1 MEPYDCESLDCTTEN
16 ILGDELSKIYT
27 IKSCIHEN
35 TKSTVY
41 KAEVRETTETKTLVS
56 DVVIKYDEKGYH
68 LENEYEMYKIL
79 RGEQGFPEVVFFEAR
94 TRYKC
99 GILVLDYVGD
109 NLWQVLRKDGLFSYE
124 KIKKYSS
131 QMIERIRI
139 VHEHGILHRDI
150 KPENFTVDEFDQV
163 FLIDFGL
170 SSTFRTENG
179 EHIPFTSVK
188 SFKGTPTYASLN
200 VINKVAATRR
210 DDLISLGYTIIT
222 LMTGWLPW
230 RDDRPKNIKD
240 LPRYY
245 KLRKSI
251 SNAELTEGLPTDVLK
266 YMDYVD
272 NLRFYEKPDYE
283 YLQKL
288 LK

>member
-1 MEPYDCESLDCTTEN
+1 MEKQEYDKDRECVTEN
-16 ILGDELSKIYT
+16 ILGDELAKIYT

-41 KAEVRETTETKTLVS
+41 KAEYKGTLIP
-56 DVVIKYDEKGYH
+56 VVIKFDEKGYH
-68 LENEYEMYKIL
+68 LENEYEIYKML
-79 RGEQGFPEVVFFEAR
+79 KGEPGFSDVRFFESN
-94 TRYKC
+94 TRQKC
-99 GILVLDYVGD
+99 GILILDYVGD
-109 NLWQVLRKDGLFSYE
+109 NLWHLLRKDGLFSYE
-124 KIKKYSS
+124 KIKKYSY

-139 VHEHGILHRDI
+139 VHERGIVHRDI

-170 SSTFRTENG
+170 SSTFRLENG

-200 VINKVAATRR
+200 IVNKVAATRR
-210 DDLISLGYTIIT
+210 DDLISLGYTFIT
-222 LMTGWLPW
+222 LMTGTLLWK
-230 RDDRPKNIKD
+230 DDRPKNIKD

-251 SNAELTEGLPTDVLK
+251 SNLELTRGLPKEILK

-272 NLRFYEKPDYE
+272 NLGFYEKPDYE